1 MLKRVSIEEQTVS
14 TKAIWTLSFD
24 KDVAQKIRE
33 FEDMMPT
40 LEKLTASPDK
50 NVEKNAKG
58 ALFVLKGENDVK
70 NRKYF
75 INL

>member
-1 MLKRVSIEEQTVS
+1 MLKRDSIDEQTVA
-14 TKAIWTLSFD
+14 TKAVWTLSFD

-33 FEDMMPT
+33 FEDLMPT
-40 LEKLTASPDK
+40 LEKLTGSPDK

-75 INL
+75 SNL

>member
-1 MLKRVSIEEQTVS
+1 
-14 TKAIWTLSFD
+14 
-24 KDVAQKIRE
+24 
-33 FEDMMPT
+33 MMPT